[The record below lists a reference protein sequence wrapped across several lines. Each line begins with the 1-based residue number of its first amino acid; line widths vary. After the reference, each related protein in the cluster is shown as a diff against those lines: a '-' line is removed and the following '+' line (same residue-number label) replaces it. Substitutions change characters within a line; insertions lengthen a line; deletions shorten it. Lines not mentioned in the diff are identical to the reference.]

1 MECPFYRENVKN
13 IMTSTICSFSY
24 DQRKERNTNMNF
36 KKTLNI
42 FKKLMF
48 FIMGGVSIVA
58 LRYYAIFWPAVMF
71 LIIALIA
78 ECVSLYLNVQKFL
91 ELRERRLLF
100 IVVKNIFLIIPT
112 ILGLLIFKFGYD
124 TLQKLISKL

>member
-1 MECPFYRENVKN
+1 
-13 IMTSTICSFSY
+13 
-24 DQRKERNTNMNF
+24 MNF